1 MSELT
6 PLWECERCHK
16 LVPYMCHFCVDCT
29 YDLVGE
35 PPKPFMPQKYSEV
48 DFPQA
53 KDIEPT
59 VENFS
64 KVLDNKL
71 IRDATSEERES
82 VDNYIKS
89 ISTKTGRKFDED

>member
-35 PPKPFMPQKYSEV
+35 PPKPYTPRNVALTCYYDMHYRPQHSEGN
-48 DFPQA
+48 A
-53 KDIEPT
+53 NE
-59 VENFS
+59 
-64 KVLDNKL
+64 
-71 IRDATSEERES
+71 
-82 VDNYIKS
+82 
-89 ISTKTGRKFDED
+89 